1 MNGVKDDDHGDATVT
16 ETELARDPRAVAEL
30 VDRHDRVVVV
40 RESSGA
46 QCMVIS
52 RQRGSLDDR

>member
-1 MNGVKDDDHGDATVT
+1 MSGVKEEDRAGATVKD
-16 ETELARDPRAVAEL
+16 TELARDPRGVAEL

-40 RESSGA
+40 RESSGV